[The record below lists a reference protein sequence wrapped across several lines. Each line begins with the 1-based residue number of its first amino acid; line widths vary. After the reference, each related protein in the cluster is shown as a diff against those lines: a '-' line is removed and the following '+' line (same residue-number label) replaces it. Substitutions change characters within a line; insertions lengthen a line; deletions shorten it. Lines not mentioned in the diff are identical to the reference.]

1 MTGERGPE
9 GAATACVQ
17 YVLWADG
24 LMRGRCAEREE
35 PGGRTEP
42 TPSERGHR
50 GNRKRENAGKHSVA
64 SVDTCMA
71 VTLKINS
78 KNRKVVKRK
87 SWQISPNIHV
97 KYGEMFSRR

>member
-24 LMRGRCAEREE
+24 LMRGWCAEREE

-50 GNRKRENAGKHSVA
+50 GYRKRRKCRE
-64 SVDTCMA
+64 
-71 VTLKINS
+71 TLGSFRGYMHGCNT
-78 KNRKVVKRK
+78 
-87 SWQISPNIHV
+87 
-97 KYGEMFSRR
+97 ED